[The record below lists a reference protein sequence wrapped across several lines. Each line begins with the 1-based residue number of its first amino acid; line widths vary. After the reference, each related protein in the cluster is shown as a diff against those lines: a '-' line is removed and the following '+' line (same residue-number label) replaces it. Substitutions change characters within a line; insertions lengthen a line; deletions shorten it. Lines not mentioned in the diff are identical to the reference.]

1 MSNKYLDGSQVNL
14 LKSKPDLNCN
24 QGLTQSTYVS
34 AEELDDSKYDAA
46 VLPKSDVQSPRDE
59 FPNFYTNM
67 NNDLELQGYYFAK
80 HEEKGDQQPQPSNL
94 QEKIES
100 SDIDPY
106 QATDLDEKT
115 NNTSTNLSNSTA
127 INASSNSIKPYEANN
142 AAYEYNS
149 SSSEGAASHK
159 QTGGYE
165 EENDDTV
172 NGYGGYELD
181 ALARAVLHRSE
192 KENSGKEA
200 DTQRDEEDLEVLNSI
215 TAFEEI
221 INSEDNSDQKNL
233 SNETQENIANINL
246 FYNTEF
252 RRLMSLPDSVKKF
265 EQLGQLAN
273 DFVYNAETYGRIII
287 SERTLPHESKTVK
300 PTAMGGQAGGEKFV
314 VRGILFKY
322 AVDTTF
328 AYRATPFWMYGGSTP
343 DDERASKAGGHEL
356 LGCANIMNCNIP
368 DLNTPL
374 MALIDYKGYRL
385 VAMSFLPISKGSLV
399 YGSSDAG
406 KTIHNDAPPVVPL
419 MRKVGKKIEL
429 VRAPCG
435 QQKNRWS
442 R

>member
-34 AEELDDSKYDAA
+34 AEELDDSKYDPA

-59 FPNFYTNM
+59 FPHFYTNM

-80 HEEKGDQQPQPSNL
+80 HEEKGDQQPQPSNV

-115 NNTSTNLSNSTA
+115 NNTSNKPSNSTV
-127 INASSNSIKPYEANN
+127 ISIKPYEANN

-149 SSSEGAASHK
+149 SSSEGAASYK

-192 KENSGKEA
+192 KENSGKEV

-221 INSEDNSDQKNL
+221 INSEGNTHRMSQVNSANGVADNSDQKNL
-233 SNETQENIANINL
+233 SNETQENITNINL

-273 DFVYNAETYGRIII
+273 DFVYNAG
-287 SERTLPHESKTVK
+287 
-300 PTAMGGQAGGEKFV
+300 
-314 VRGILFKY
+314 
-322 AVDTTF
+322 AVTRDNF
-328 AYRATPFWMYGGSTP
+328 
-343 DDERASKAGGHEL
+343 
-356 LGCANIMNCNIP
+356 
-368 DLNTPL
+368 
-374 MALIDYKGYRL
+374 
-385 VAMSFLPISKGSLV
+385 
-399 YGSSDAG
+399 
-406 KTIHNDAPPVVPL
+406 
-419 MRKVGKKIEL
+419 
-429 VRAPCG
+429 
-435 QQKNRWS
+435 
-442 R
+442 